1 MIARKKET
9 KTHNS
14 SHPTK
19 TRQLA
24 RKLSKNS
31 VLGTRLFLSRARR
44 LASDLLMNSSKKR
57 AARFA
62 VYRRDR
68 LKKIIRKVNTNAN
81 LLSRRN
87 KRSFLRTVS
96 TNKFT
101 RVLYVKPAR
110 TLRAAKRRVQVR
122 VRQYKQG
129 SSRLLR
135 TMLRQ
140 HRRVARRYRAVR
152 HHQLTRTRR
161 IRYTRTVLAVLRF
174 LRTRPQPVLRRAT
187 KKKYSVAA
195 LRRLQQNKSRA
206 RGVSIRRYIMPV
218 FVVIKK
224 GKLSRRKKQLVFT
237 TKRTTKRSLKLPIL
251 GLKFRLLL
259 ARSKSLHSFGR
270 KKGRNSK
277 NLLSRGR
284 KNISH
289 KKSSQQLKIRK
300 KAARRKHL
308 VKKTKF

>member
-14 SHPTK
+14 PHPTK
-19 TRQLA
+19 TRQLV
-24 RKLSKNS
+24 RTLSKNS
-31 VLGTRLFLSRARR
+31 VLGTRLFLSRTRR

-68 LKKIIRKVNTNAN
+68 RKKIVRKVNTNVI

-87 KRSFLRTVS
+87 ERSSLRTVS

-101 RVLYVKPAR
+101 HVLYVNPAR
-110 TLRAAKRRVQVR
+110 TLRAAKRRIQVR

-129 SSRLLR
+129 SSRLFR
-135 TMLRQ
+135 AMLRQ
-140 HRRVARRYRAVR
+140 HRRVARSYRAVR
-152 HHQLTRTRR
+152 HHQLNRTRR

-174 LRTRPQPVLRRAT
+174 LRTRPQPVLRRAI
-187 KKKYSVAA
+187 KKRYSVAA
-195 LRRLQQNKSRA
+195 LRRLQQNRLRA
-206 RGVSIRRYIMPV
+206 RGVGIRQYTMPV
-218 FVVIKK
+218 FVVSKK
-224 GKLSRRKKQLVFT
+224 GKLSRRKKQLVLT
-237 TKRTTKRSLKLPIL
+237 TKRTTKRSSKLPIL

-259 ARSKSLHSFGR
+259 ARSKNLRSFGR
-270 KKGRNSK
+270 KKSRNSK
-277 NLLSRGR
+277 NLLPRVR

-289 KKSSQQLKIRK
+289 KKSPQQLKLRK
-300 KAARRKHL
+300 KAARRKYFI
-308 VKKTKF
+308 KKTKF